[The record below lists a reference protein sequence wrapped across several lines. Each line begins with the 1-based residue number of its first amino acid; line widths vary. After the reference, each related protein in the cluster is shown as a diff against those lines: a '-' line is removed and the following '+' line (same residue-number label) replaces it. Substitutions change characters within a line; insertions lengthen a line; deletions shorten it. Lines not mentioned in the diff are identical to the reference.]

1 MAGAVANPAM
11 KATVDKHFDLFMRS
25 YAPAEIEKETLTAE
39 QLEEYEA
46 RAKEYS
52 KMKMAQHRAWQ
63 KDIAGKIRHKL
74 VAIKSLPEGFIRDAA
89 AAPDYSSFSMK
100 RTRPSLTPAIP
111 GFYEAKQEKADKK
124 DRQRLANMFAKSAAA
139 AAGGVKRNR
148 PSEAKQPE
156 AGAMDADDLL
166 ESILAGVGGDD
177 APNVPARISCFAP
190 DDVDA
195 RPGLTQDDPRR
206 AFFVLLPPTPPLPP
220 YSSLPSTLTH
230 PLTLSARQITSHAHS
245 SLHTSVSC
253 PRPPPTAAGSSPLP
267 LLDRSC
273 TQAPSTLPQRL
284 SP

>member
-11 KATVDKHFDLFMRS
+11 KATVDEHFDLFMRS

-111 GFYEAKQEKADKK
+111 GFYEAKQEKAEKVVTSKRKK
-124 DRQRLANMFAKSAAA
+124 KTEILSMN
-139 AAGGVKRNR
+139 RNY
-148 PSEAKQPE
+148 PK
-156 AGAMDADDLL
+156 
-166 ESILAGVGGDD
+166 IT
-177 APNVPARISCFAP
+177 IS
-190 DDVDA
+190 
-195 RPGLTQDDPRR
+195 TNQEK
-206 AFFVLLPPTPPLPP
+206 
-220 YSSLPSTLTH
+220 
-230 PLTLSARQITSHAHS
+230 INKK
-245 SLHTSVSC
+245 
-253 PRPPPTAAGSSPLP
+253 
-267 LLDRSC
+267 
-273 TQAPSTLPQRL
+273 
-284 SP
+284 